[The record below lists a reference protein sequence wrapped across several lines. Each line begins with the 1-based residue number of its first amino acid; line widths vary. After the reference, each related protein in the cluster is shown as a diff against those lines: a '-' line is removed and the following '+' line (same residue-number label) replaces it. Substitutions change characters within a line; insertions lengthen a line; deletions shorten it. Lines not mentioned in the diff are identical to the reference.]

1 MSDEDETCGS
11 IALTMIQL
19 NYLTKY
25 LELLDTI
32 FMVLKKKPLTF
43 LHTYHHGATALL
55 CFSQLVGLTSVS
67 WVPITLNL
75 LVHVVMYWYYFQ
87 AARGVKIWWKK
98 YITMLQIV
106 QFVIDLVFVYFAS
119 YTYFTSTYF
128 PNMPGMGTCAGEEF
142 AAFAGMGILSSYLLL
157 FISFYFATYRKDA
170 KGGRGR
176 NKRSRKLSETA
187 TIATV
192 NMARLEVPDAHQ
204 VGETMHHIT
213 SSENERPGNAT
224 NGHITATPRVTRQS
238 KKA

>member
-1 MSDEDETCGS
+1 MG
-11 IALTMIQL
+11 QL

-55 CFSQLVGLTSVS
+55 CFTQLIGSTSVS

-87 AARGVKIWWKK
+87 AARGVRIWWKK
-98 YITMLQIV
+98 YITMLQIA
-106 QFVIDLVFVYFAS
+106 QFIIDLVFVYFAS

-128 PNMPGMGTCAGEEF
+128 PNMPNMGNCAGEEF

-157 FISFYFATYRKDA
+157 FISFYLATYKKDS

-176 NKRSRKLSETA
+176 KRPRKMSETA
-187 TIATV
+187 TRATID
-192 NMARLEVPDAHQ
+192 MARLEVPDAHQ
-204 VGETMHHIT
+204 VGEQLHIT
-213 SSENERPGNAT
+213 GTENDRPNAT
-224 NGHITATPRVTRQS
+224 ANGGVTPRVTRS